1 MSAVE
6 AELNWRMNQ
15 WHMLQQSPN
24 WPMVTAQEIR
34 DLNLYNGAAGI
45 YRDKSRTSTV
55 APDGVAV
62 SIMNSSGNYSDEI
75 EGDLMIYDY
84 PSTNRAP
91 AQDLGEIAS
100 LKNAMAH
107 QIPLFVIT
115 ELDGNR
121 RSVNL
126 GWITQAED
134 TAKACLVTLNQ
145 QPQMVLNP
153 LADLAL
159 PFEAKVKRAL
169 NEAQIKRIERDP
181 GFKFKALT
189 LYKSTC
195 AVTDVK
201 VEKMLDAAHVIP
213 VANYGPDDV
222 RNSLLLNSAVHRAFD
237 AHYWSIHP
245 ETLKLATRTNG
256 PTLSQMKIVRTSI
269 QHLDSAP
276 HQEALEFRWK
286 QFEKSTGGHWQISA

>member
-1 MSAVE
+1 MI
-6 AELNWRMNQ
+6 Q
-15 WHMLQQSPN
+15 WATLQQSPN
-24 WPMVTAQEIR
+24 WPMVTANEIR
-34 DLNLYNGAAGI
+34 ALNLYNGAAGI
-45 YRDKSRTSTV
+45 YRDKGRTSAV

-75 EGDLMIYDY
+75 EGNLMIYDY
-84 PSTNRAP
+84 PSTNRA
-91 AQDLGEIAS
+91 ASHDAGEIAS
-100 LKNAMAH
+100 LKNAMTL
-107 QIPLFVIT
+107 QMPLFVIT
-115 ELDGNR
+115 ELPGNR
-121 RSVNL
+121 RSVHL

-134 TAKACLVTLNQ
+134 TANACLVSLNE
-145 QPQMVLNP
+145 QPKVLINP
-153 LADLAL
+153 LDELNK
-159 PFEAKVKRAL
+159 PFEAKVNRKL

-195 AVTDVK
+195 AVTDVH

-213 VANYGPDDV
+213 VANSGPDDV

-245 ETLKLATRTNG
+245 DTLQLATRSNG
-256 PTLSQMKIVRTSI
+256 PTLNQMKISRTSLS
-269 QHLDSAP
+269 HLEATP

-286 QFEKSTGGHWQISA
+286 QFEKSTGGNFKLAS